1 LGRAVEWG
9 DAVRGRKMTVQ
20 PAFKAF
26 KFNALTKRAVDA
38 KFGRSVATT
47 IRVVVCKA
55 EVRHTLRCF
64 GPDPVGASG

>member
-1 LGRAVEWG
+1 
-9 DAVRGRKMTVQ
+9 MTVQ

-38 KFGRSVATT
+38 KFGRLVATT